1 MKAKVQPRIDLDH
14 RTKLETVIPL
24 STPFTVFID
33 PASICNFRCK
43 FCPTG
48 DIELLKTTSR
58 WQGMMDFALYI
69 KIVNDINEFE
79 KPIKVL
85 RLYKDGEPLLNKR
98 FPDMI
103 KYAKDHGNIE
113 CIDTTTNGSL
123 LDKKLSLKII
133 GAGLDRINISVDGLS
148 DEQFMQ
154 FTRAKVSFD
163 KYVENIRFF
172 YEHKGNCEV
181 CIKIPGND
189 LSEADKKKFFDVFGD
204 ISDRIFIENFA
215 PCWPEFDV
223 EAHTG
228 MKISGGIYQN
238 PLTNVQVCP
247 YIFYSM
253 SVNSDG
259 TASLCFLDWSRR
271 LVIGD
276 VKKQSMKEI
285 WNGTNLLQHRIL
297 HLEGNRK
304 NNEQCASCGQLT
316 HCLPDNI
323 DPYAKEILKR
333 LKETP

>member
-1 MKAKVQPRIDLDH
+1 MTVAEIKPRIDLDN
-14 RTKLETVIPL
+14 RTQLEAVIPL
-24 STPFTVFID
+24 STPFVIFVD
-33 PASICNFRCK
+33 PSSICNFRCK

-48 DIELLKTTSR
+48 DLKLLKTTSR
-58 WQGMMDFALYI
+58 WQGVMDFELYM
-69 KIVNDINEFE
+69 KIVKDINEFE

-103 KYAKDHGNIE
+103 KYARDRGNVE

-148 DEQFMQ
+148 DEQFMD
-154 FTRAKVSFD
+154 FTKAKVSFE

-172 YEHKGNCEV
+172 YEHKENCEV
-181 CIKIPGND
+181 CVKIAGNN
-189 LSEADKKKFFDVFGD
+189 LSEADKQKFFDVFGG

-228 MKISGGIYQN
+228 IKISGGIYQN
-238 PLTNVQVCP
+238 PLTDVQVCP
-247 YIFYSM
+247 YIFYSI
-253 SVNSDG
+253 SINSDG
-259 TASLCFLDWSRR
+259 TVSLCFLDWSRR

-276 VKKQSMKEI
+276 VREQNLKEI
-285 WNGTNLLQHRIL
+285 WNGINLLQRRIL
-297 HLEGNRK
+297 HLNGKRK

-333 LKETP
+333 FIEG